1 MKKKLITALLATT
14 LVLTSCGNSANE
26 GSQPSTPESTNATN
40 DSPESGSGS
49 SNTESGDLSDLDA
62 LGDIEVEE
70 NLFTVKLTIPA
81 EYIGE
86 TTQEELDAGA
96 QEYGYQITLNDD
108 GSATYLMTKAQH
120 KEMLADLAAQINNSL
135 DELVGSDNYP
145 NFTDIKAN
153 SNFTEFTVTT
163 KSTELDMVE
172 SFSVMS
178 FYIYG
183 GMYNI
188 FTGEE
193 VSNIHVDFVN
203 ADSGE
208 IISSAD
214 SSDMGE

>member
-40 DSPESGSGS
+40 DSPESGSCS